1 MSDIY
6 THTTSLEN
14 LTRMLDGSRHIMALR
29 HLARTSPDTEVSVE
43 PLPMPI
49 RRRMKAGD
57 AYERMRGVKDTDRV
71 FLSHRGWLPNY
82 GDAVVVKRLSPRS
95 VVRGERLNSIPEEY
109 TTGRALSLRSNADVY
124 VPDEVLEEFRA
135 KYPSIR
141 FRGRSTLHLRAY
153 GLSDRIATLK
163 DKLMERAGFGKT
175 ASENDV
181 ARADARFRR
190 MFGRNAR
197 MVGSEALGINVPGSS
212 DIDVFVP
219 YRRESAYR
227 RALERLPR
235 KYPSL
240 VMNKASLH
248 RDEKKTLTGKVN
260 GQDMDVVLAYGPK
273 AENFRKAFAAA
284 RDRLTDTDRRKIIN
298 RKRAL
303 KDSWFFPGLRYN
315 LYKKQLAEE
324 LGLRNAYF

>member
-14 LTRMLDGSRHIMALR
+14 LTRILDGSRHIMALR

-141 FRGRSTLHLRAY
+141 FRGRSTLPRSALQPVQ
-153 GLSDRIATLK
+153 
-163 DKLMERAGFGKT
+163 KT
-175 ASENDV
+175 A
-181 ARADARFRR
+181 
-190 MFGRNAR
+190 GRGAWT
-197 MVGSEALGINVPGSS
+197 EECL
-212 DIDVFVP
+212 F
-219 YRRESAYR
+219 
-227 RALERLPR
+227 
-235 KYPSL
+235 L
-240 VMNKASLH
+240 VRSQMTAIMY
-248 RDEKKTLTGKVN
+248 TLFKN
-260 GQDMDVVLAYGPK
+260 YQKHHYEHK
-273 AENFRKAFAAA
+273 
-284 RDRLTDTDRRKIIN
+284 N
-298 RKRAL
+298 R
-303 KDSWFFPGLRYN
+303 
-315 LYKKQLAEE
+315 
-324 LGLRNAYF
+324 

>member
-1 MSDIY
+1 MSDTY

-71 FLSHRGWLPNY
+71 FLSRGGWLPNY

-141 FRGRSTLHLRAY
+141 FRGRSTLPLRAY
-153 GLSDRIATLK
+153 GLSDRIAALK
-163 DKLMERAGFGKT
+163 DKLMERAGFEKQPQRTTWPGPMP
-175 ASENDV
+175 ASAACSV
-181 ARADARFRR
+181 ATPAWWA
-190 MFGRNAR
+190 
-197 MVGSEALGINVPGSS
+197 
-212 DIDVFVP
+212 
-219 YRRESAYR
+219 
-227 RALERLPR
+227 
-235 KYPSL
+235 
-240 VMNKASLH
+240 
-248 RDEKKTLTGKVN
+248 
-260 GQDMDVVLAYGPK
+260 
-273 AENFRKAFAAA
+273 
-284 RDRLTDTDRRKIIN
+284 
-298 RKRAL
+298 RKRWASTCRAAVTSTSSYHTDESRHTAVL
-303 KDSWFFPGLRYN
+303 WKGCREN
-315 LYKKQLAEE
+315 TLAW
-324 LGLRNAYF
+324 L